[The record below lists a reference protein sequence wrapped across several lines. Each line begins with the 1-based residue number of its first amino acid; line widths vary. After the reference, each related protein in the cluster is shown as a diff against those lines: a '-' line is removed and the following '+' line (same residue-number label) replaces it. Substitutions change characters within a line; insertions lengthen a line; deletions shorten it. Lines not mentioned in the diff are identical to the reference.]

1 MRMENQGRSP
11 DEIDRRIVNDNAVFF
26 DPATVGPN
34 VILHTDNHSPE
45 EIAAQIEEVL
55 EA

>member
-1 MRMENQGRSP
+1 MTVIFRPHCGNCGYEFEP
-11 DEIDRRIVNDNAVFF
+11 VFY
-26 DPATVGPN
+26 DPAIVGPN